1 MTTPIKLNFKIIQ
14 GSTFNQVLRWE
25 SATKVY
31 KTISGITNSA
41 PVVINCTAHNIPVGW
56 RARVT
61 NVLGMKE
68 INSGSNDYYTV
79 TDTTTNTV
87 TFNSVNSLGYSAY
100 TSGGVLE
107 YNQPIDLAGY
117 TARMQIRSK
126 LEDTTIIKEL
136 TTENGGIVID
146 NTTKTITLT
155 ISATDTSA
163 FTFASAVYSIELV
176 NGTVVTPFAGGTMT
190 LVKEVTR

>member
-87 TFNSVNSLGYSAY
+87 TFNSVNSLGFGAY

-117 TARMQIRSK
+117 TARMQIRAK
-126 LEDTTIIKEL
+126 LDDATIIQEL
-136 TTENGGIVID
+136 TTANGGIVID

-163 FTFASAVYSIELV
+163 FTFSSAVYSIELV
-176 NGTVVTPFAGGTMT
+176 NGSVVTPFAGGTTT

>member
-41 PVVINCTAHNIPVGW
+41 PVVINCTAHGIPVGW

-126 LEDTTIIKEL
+126 LEDTTVIKEL

-176 NGTVVTPFAGGTMT
+176 NGSVVTPFAGGTMT

>member
-61 NVLGMKE
+61 NVVGMKE

-126 LEDTTIIKEL
+126 LEDTTVIKEL
-136 TTENGGIVID
+136 TTANGGIVID

-176 NGTVVTPFAGGTMT
+176 NGSVVTPFAGGTMT

>member
-126 LEDTTIIKEL
+126 LEDTTVIKEL

-176 NGTVVTPFAGGTMT
+176 NGTVVTPFAGGSMT